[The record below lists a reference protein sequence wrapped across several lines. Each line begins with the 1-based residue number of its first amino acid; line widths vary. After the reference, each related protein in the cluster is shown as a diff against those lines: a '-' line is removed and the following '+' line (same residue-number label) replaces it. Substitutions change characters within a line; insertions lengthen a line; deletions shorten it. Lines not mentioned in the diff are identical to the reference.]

1 MDRRFRFSRWVPR
14 FIAERKKSLFWKPQ
28 NLLFSSTRKSSTCL
42 ATWTTLCS
50 YPQWRWQHWSLR
62 TSERESCSPTQCHQ
76 SSTFHWDWTAARMS
90 GEVKVAATGMWLG
103 IGNGVNLQIRDCVE
117 MRNFA
122 GFQGT
127 LVAAERN
134 DFIGRYIF
142 IYVWRPVMRMKYWW
156 TFCDP
161 VCYNVDFE

>member
-1 MDRRFRFSRWVPR
+1 MDRRFRCSRWVPG

-50 YPQWRWQHWSLR
+50 SPQWRWQHWSLR

-76 SSTFHWDWTAARMS
+76 ASTLHWDWTAARMS
-90 GEVKVAATGMWLG
+90 EEVKVAASGMWLG
-103 IGNGVNLQIRDCVE
+103 IGNGVNLQIR
-117 MRNFA
+117 A
-122 GFQGT
+122 GRLCGDEKLCWVSGNISCRRT
-127 LVAAERN
+127 EWLYRK
-134 DFIGRYIF
+134 I
-142 IYVWRPVMRMKYWW
+142 WRPVMRMKYWW

-161 VCYNVDFE
+161 VCYNVDSE

>member
-1 MDRRFRFSRWVPR
+1 MFKMGADG

-28 NLLFSSTRKSSTCL
+28 NLLFSSTRNCSTCL

-76 SSTFHWDWTAARMS
+76 QCHQASTFHWDWTAARIS

-103 IGNGVNLQIRDCVE
+103 IGNGVNLQIR
-117 MRNFA
+117 A
-122 GFQGT
+122 GRLCGDEKLCWVSA
-127 LVAAERN
+127 LVAAKRN

-142 IYVWRPVMRMKYWW
+142 IYE
-156 TFCDP
+156 DQ
-161 VCYNVDFE
+161 